1 MPHAKRLVAGL
12 LAVTWLLSGCSSVAK
27 PPQGHGRVDSPI
39 TNSPDRVA
47 CLRSAH
53 LPVRVVGPTALRI
66 GSPPAGARV
75 TFEPTPGAAQA
86 LQIEGDRS
94 AQGAEVIGAA
104 LLYPNQASAGEL
116 TQIENCLSQGVT
128 EPVTGQ

>member
-1 MPHAKRLVAGL
+1 MPQAKRLLAGL

-27 PPQGHGRVDSPI
+27 PPQGHGQVDSPI
-39 TNSPDRVA
+39 TNNPDRVA

-53 LPVRVVGPTALRI
+53 LPVRLVGPTALRI
-66 GSPPAGARV
+66 GSPPAAARV

-86 LQIEGDRS
+86 LQIEGVRS

-116 TQIENCLSQGVT
+116 TQIENCLSQDVT
-128 EPVTGQ
+128 EPVTG